1 MRVPVV
7 RRALLAAGIV
17 TMAGVSALG
26 LSSLTPVAAVP
37 AAAVARAEETPAS
50 FSPAPKPD
58 TQTAPP
64 PADPGQPKPPVIG
77 SGSPIPSPPGTNPC
91 AGQGINGIPASEQC
105 GSISKNQQ
113 ANDKCQVENFHSC
126 SEPITGETQKAWQK
140 DQDTYGKKHEDF
152 DAVTRSAP
160 PDQGVSQ
167 QCHVTSG
174 MRDRLTD
181 DQVIVPHSS
190 WWSC

>member
-17 TMAGVSALG
+17 TVAGASALG

-37 AAAVARAEETPAS
+37 TAVVVRADETPAS

-58 TQTAPP
+58 TQTAPA
-64 PADPGQPKPPVIG
+64 PADPGQPKPPSIG
-77 SGSPIPSPPGTNPC
+77 SGSPVPSPPGTNPC
-91 AGQGINGIPASEQC
+91 ASAGINGIPASEQC
-105 GSISKNQQ
+105 GAISKNQA
-113 ANDKCQVENFHSC
+113 ANDKCQVEKFHEC
-126 SEPITGETQKAWQK
+126 NRPISGVAQDKWQK
-140 DQDTYGKKHEDF
+140 DQDAYHGKHKDF
-152 DAVTRSAP
+152 DDVTRSAP
-160 PDQGVSQ
+160 PKAAVGDQ
-167 QCHVTSG
+167 CRVTSG

-190 WWSC
+190 WWEC